1 MKVMDVVEDVEVGCM
16 GCVANKRKRMGA
28 NSIVS
33 AQPALP
39 SDLPGLPERLRRASA
54 KRERAQ
60 QADPNAKK
68 VEQEKRRTELRR
80 VRGSP

>member
-1 MKVMDVVEDVEVGCM
+1 MVVVEDVEVGCM
-16 GCVANKRKRMGA
+16 ACEANKRKRMGA

-39 SDLPGLPERLRRASA
+39 SDSLGLPQRLRRASA
-54 KRERAQ
+54 KRERTQ

>member
-1 MKVMDVVEDVEVGCM
+1 MVVVEDVEVGCM
-16 GCVANKRKRMGA
+16 ACVANKRKRMGA

-39 SDLPGLPERLRRASA
+39 SDSLGLPERLRRASA
-54 KRERAQ
+54 KRERTQ